1 MIFLPYLR
9 TYGRTRAT
17 LTPTPPLTP
26 ALGRVAPT
34 YGPDP
39 RARGTFI
46 AVTYAP
52 AHAHTHRHTLRR
64 LPHTRVTYIVVTYV
78 YP

>member
-1 MIFLPYLR
+1 MMSFKFVLVVSLSGRDFFPLRAHAYSR

-34 YGPDP
+34 DGHDP
-39 RARGTFI
+39 RARG
-46 AVTYAP
+46 
-52 AHAHTHRHTLRR
+52 
-64 LPHTRVTYIVVTYV
+64 TYIVVTYV